1 MDSQRLYQQLLQ
13 LDQRSYKAYKQIA
26 GVYQF
31 PGFELSIDYVQGDP
45 FASPSRL
52 RVQIP
57 QTYSQRTDSRIK
69 SFPEELY
76 RSHSREV
83 ALRDYLTRQF
93 AQVAAEV
100 RGRRGSGNSGL
111 IAIAPTSQQVL
122 ERTSVLITSKQLEAR
137 FVVGLPARGR
147 TVLGKQAAELLCDD
161 LPLIVDR
168 ALNYAQL
175 NSAELQRHVE
185 TVEDADWLRQQLA
198 ERGLVTF
205 VANGAILPR
214 QSGVDDRPLTTHALP
229 FQSPDSLQV
238 SFHRPNQGE
247 IGGMGIPAGIT
258 LIVGG
263 GYHGK
268 STLLRAIALG
278 IYNHIPGDG
287 REFVLTDPAAV
298 KIRAEDGRSISGV
311 NISPFINHLPQG
323 RSTEQFSTE
332 NASGSTSQA
341 ANIMESLEAGATV
354 LLVDEDTSA
363 TNFMIRDRRM
373 QALIAKAKEPITPF
387 VDKIRQ
393 LYQDYRV
400 STILVMG
407 GSGDYFD
414 VADTVIA
421 MTDFQPQ
428 EVTEQAKA
436 IAQQYTTLER
446 ELESASQRLTDLTL
460 KGQELALEVEPKP
473 QKPWELIAAP
483 TIPQTQQGQ
492 LIAVSPHWPVNLAL
506 GGLAG
511 LGLGILAAQLLERSN
526 NVFHTADEVTESV
539 PLPLLGVIPASDEA
553 LMLPAAIAPQLT
565 SQLTQAQTSLIPCSP
580 FQESFRSLN
589 TNLKLMAAEAPIRAC
604 VISSAMPSDGKSTV
618 ALNWSKGAAAMG
630 QKVLLVDADLRYPK
644 LHKVLGLN
652 NQVGLGELVVDQRWI
667 PAR

>member
-57 QTYSQRTDSRIK
+57 QTNSQETDSRIQ
-69 SFPEELY
+69 SFPKELY

-93 AQVAAEV
+93 AQVAAEM

-122 ERTSVLITSKQLEAR
+122 ERTSVLITPQQLEAR

-147 TVLGKQAAELLCDD
+147 TVLGKQAAELLCED

-175 NSAELQRHVE
+175 NSVELQQHVE

-214 QSGVDDRPLTTHALP
+214 QSGVDDRPLTTNALP
-229 FQSPDSLQV
+229 FQSPASLQV
-238 SFHRPNQGE
+238 SFQRPNQGE
-247 IGGMGIPAGIT
+247 ISGMGISAGIT

-287 REFVLTDPAAV
+287 REFVVTDPAAV
-298 KIRAEDGRSISGV
+298 KIRAEDGRSIAGV
-311 NISPFINHLPQG
+311 NISPFINHLPQE
-323 RSTEQFSTE
+323 RSTERFSTE

-341 ANIMESLEAGATV
+341 ANIMEALEAGATV

-373 QALIAKAKEPITPF
+373 QALIAKSKEPITPF
-387 VDKIRQ
+387 VDKVYQ
-393 LYQDYRV
+393 LYQDYSV

-436 IAQQYTTLER
+436 IAQQYITDRTSEGGSQFGAIAQRIPQFISLENR
-446 ELESASQRLTDLTL
+446 GDRPPRTKVRDVDELVFGTEAIDLTAVEQIVEVSQLRAIGAALTYIQQHYLDGRYSL
-460 KGQELALEVEPKP
+460 KTILEYVMSDLQSGSLDILTAFPQGDLAMFRPDELA
-473 QKPWELIAAP
+473 
-483 TIPQTQQGQ
+483 
-492 LIAVSPHWPVNLAL
+492 AVIN
-506 GGLAG
+506 
-511 LGLGILAAQLLERSN
+511 R
-526 NVFHTADEVTESV
+526 
-539 PLPLLGVIPASDEA
+539 
-553 LMLPAAIAPQLT
+553 M
-565 SQLTQAQTSLIPCSP
+565 
-580 FQESFRSLN
+580 RSLDV
-589 TNLKLMAAEAPIRAC
+589 E
-604 VISSAMPSDGKSTV
+604 S
-618 ALNWSKGAAAMG
+618 
-630 QKVLLVDADLRYPK
+630 
-644 LHKVLGLN
+644 
-652 NQVGLGELVVDQRWI
+652 
-667 PAR
+667 